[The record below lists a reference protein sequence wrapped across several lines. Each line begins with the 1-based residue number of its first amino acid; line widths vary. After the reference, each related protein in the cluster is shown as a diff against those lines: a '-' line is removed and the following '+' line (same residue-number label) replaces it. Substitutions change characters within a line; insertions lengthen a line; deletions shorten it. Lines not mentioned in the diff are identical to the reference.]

1 MVIVP
6 RSPSITRPH
15 PARPAGARNHRGSG
29 RPGGVPVRVAD
40 TGAEQPVRET
50 EKHPAGDAEFTYHNA
65 SFHRVVAFSAVLVPR
80 PSG

>member
-1 MVIVP
+1 M
-6 RSPSITRPH
+6 
-15 PARPAGARNHRGSG
+15 
-29 RPGGVPVRVAD
+29 RVAD